1 MLKASPSA
9 MAKFRRC
16 RRSWWLTYVE
26 GWSVRP
32 ELAPVTGVA
41 LMGTRIHTALE
52 AYYGYGIDAVDALN
66 HLYGELI
73 AQRPD
78 RENDLAGER
87 DTAAIMVSGYLDWV
101 AENGIDEDYEVVETE
116 RTLDVPIQLTN
127 GEMAIV
133 SGKLDQIVRRKFDG
147 ARLVLDY
154 KTVGSLQKADLLI
167 LDEQML
173 VYSALL
179 AIQLPNERVDG
190 ALYTMLLRSKQTARA
205 TGPFYE
211 QVHIRY
217 NVDQQQ
223 SILARIRGVMD
234 DMERTT
240 RQLKA
245 GVDHRVVAY
254 PNPMTDRCNWDCPF
268 KSVCPLFDDGSRV
281 EDAMRANF
289 HRADPYAYR
298 SDATITSIKTAFGVQ
313 QEAGK

>member
-32 ELAPVTGVA
+32 EMAPVTGVA

-52 AYYGYGIDAVDALN
+52 AFYGYGVDAVDALN
-66 HLYGELI
+66 HLYEQLI
-73 AQRPD
+73 LERPD
-78 RENDLAGER
+78 REKDLTGER
-87 DTAAIMVSGYLDWV
+87 DTAVIMVSGYLDWA
-101 AENGIDEDYEVVETE
+101 AENGLDEEYEVIETE
-116 RTLDVPIQLTN
+116 RTLDVPLQLTN
-127 GEMAIV
+127 GEMAVI
-133 SGKLDQIVRRKFDG
+133 SGKLDQIVRRTFDE
-147 ARLVLDY
+147 ARLAWDW
-154 KTVGSLQKADLLI
+154 KTVGSLQKADLLV
-167 LDEQML
+167 LDEQMR

-179 AIQLPNERVDG
+179 ALQSPDERVDG

-211 QVHIRY
+211 QVHVRY
-217 NVDQQQ
+217 NSAEHE
-223 SILARIRGVMD
+223 SILIRVKGTLD

-245 GVDHRVVAY
+245 GVDHRLVAY

-268 KSVCPLFDDGSRV
+268 KNVCPLFDDGSRV

-289 HRADPYAYR
+289 HRGDPYAYR
-298 SDATITSIKTAFGVQ
+298 SDTAINSIKTAFGVEQ
-313 QEAGK
+313 KKGH